1 MPKRLACGVDSAD
14 GPFDHRLRAF
24 RSQGSMTSR
33 PEFDKETRPFR
44 PTNAIH
50 GSGPPARTS
59 QGRSLRYRQAKIIAL
74 LFGGY
79 AACYF
84 CRADLSVATPLLV
97 EELGKHGI
105 SHSEAIVRIGAITSF
120 GVLAYAL
127 GKLFL
132 GGLGDFWGGRVN
144 FLIGLGGATV
154 FTLLFA
160 SGGALPLFTFAW
172 LGNRLTQSIAWAGLI
187 KVSSK
192 WFDFSSY
199 GTIIGILS
207 LSYLIGDALARQ
219 CMGVMIQHGFGWRA
233 LFYFAAAV
241 AGLMLV
247 ANVFLLR
254 ESRIQEGY
262 DEAKPN
268 PLNLFAA
275 NESRPVNVAAL
286 LRPLLHS
293 RAFVLVCVLSLGCT
307 IIRET
312 FNTWTPVYLRDYLG
326 YSMSNS
332 AGMSAIF
339 PAVGAVSVLASGWL
353 SDRLGVNGRSL
364 ILFVGLAAT
373 AAALLALM
381 SMQSSSAGPLLP
393 LVAIGAIA
401 FFLLGPYSYLGGAF
415 ALDFGGKQAGAV
427 SSGIIDGVGYLGGVL
442 AGDSVA
448 RLSVAFGWQ
457 GVFLALAA
465 ISALAALGAGFLY
478 ALNART
484 AATAHHLP

>member
-1 MPKRLACGVDSAD
+1 
-14 GPFDHRLRAF
+14 
-24 RSQGSMTSR
+24 MTSG
-33 PEFDKETRPFR
+33 PEYRSARDASASTISRVDADHGT
-44 PTNAIH
+44 PTAPR
-50 GSGPPARTS
+50 SA

-84 CRADLSVATPLLV
+84 CRADLSVATPLLID
-97 EELGKHGI
+97 ELGKHGMD
-105 SHSEAIVRIGAITSF
+105 HAEAIVRIGAMTSL
-120 GVLAYAL
+120 GVLGYAL

-144 FLIGLGGATV
+144 FLIGLGGATI
-154 FTLLFA
+154 FTLLFV
-160 SGGALPLFTFAW
+160 SGAALPLFTFAW

-192 WFDFSSY
+192 WFDYSSY

-207 LSYLIGDALARQ
+207 ISYLIGDAIARQ
-219 CMGVMIQHGFGWRA
+219 TMGLLIQQGFGWRV

-241 AGLMLV
+241 AGVLLI
-247 ANVFLLR
+247 ANVFFLR
-254 ESRIQEGY
+254 ESRAHEGY
-262 DEAKPN
+262 EEAKPN
-268 PLNLFAA
+268 PLNLFADT
-275 NESRPVNVAAL
+275 ESRPQSLAAL
-286 LRPLLHS
+286 LRPLLQS
-293 RAFVLVCVLSLGCT
+293 RAFVLVCLLSLGCT

-312 FNTWTPVYLRDYLG
+312 FNTWTPTYLRDYLG

-339 PAVGAVSVLASGWL
+339 PGVGAVSVLATGWL

-364 ILFVGLAAT
+364 LLFLGLAAT

-381 SMQSSSAGPLLP
+381 SMRSSSSGSLLP
-393 LVAIGAIA
+393 LVAIGTIA
-401 FFLLGPYSYLGGAF
+401 FCLLGPYSYLGGAF

-448 RLSVAFGWQ
+448 RISVAFGWK
-457 GVFLALAA
+457 GVFVALAA
-465 ISALAALGAGFLY
+465 VSALAALGAGFLH
-478 ALNART
+478 ALNARA
-484 AATAHHLP
+484 AATGHHLT

>member
-1 MPKRLACGVDSAD
+1 MQITGSFPT
-14 GPFDHRLRAF
+14 PRA
-24 RSQGSMTSR
+24 R
-33 PEFDKETRPFR
+33 P
-44 PTNAIH
+44 
-50 GSGPPARTS
+50 
-59 QGRSLRYRQAKIIAL
+59 GRSLRYRQAKIIML

-97 EELGKHGI
+97 DELGQHGV
-105 SHSEAIVRIGAITSF
+105 SHAAAIVRVGAMTSF

-160 SGGALPLFTFAW
+160 SGAALPLFTFAW

-207 LSYLIGDALARQ
+207 LSYLIGDAVARQ
-219 CMGVMIQHGFGWRA
+219 CMGMMIQHGFGWRA

-241 AGLMLV
+241 AGLLLV
-247 ANVFLLR
+247 AHILLLH
-254 ESRIQEGY
+254 ESRTQEGY

-275 NESRPVNVAAL
+275 NESRPVSVAAL

-293 RAFVLVCVLSLGCT
+293 HAFVLVCVLSLGCT

-332 AGMSAIF
+332 AGLSAIF

-364 ILFVGLAAT
+364 LLFLGLAAT
-373 AAALLALM
+373 AAALLTLM
-381 SMQSSSAGPLLP
+381 SMRSSATGPLLP

-401 FFLLGPYSYLGGAF
+401 FCLLGPYSYLGGAF

-427 SSGIIDGVGYLGGVL
+427 SSGIIDGVGYLGGGL

-448 RLSVAFGWQ
+448 RISVAFGWQ
-457 GVFLALAA
+457 GVFVVLAA

-478 ALNART
+478 ALNARA
-484 AATAHHLP
+484 AATGQHLP